1 MKRHSITLWTD
12 VQNNIKLTSES
23 NSFPDTKYTSKN
35 KFDEDLSKN
44 PGELMAA
51 AHAGSFTM
59 KLNSLLLEA
68 GFEVETLETT
78 CDVIAKD
85 GVIIK
90 SELTIKA
97 QINDISE
104 IQFQQIAD
112 HTLQTCP
119 ISNAL
124 NIKISLNTILK
135 QSLELVY

>member
-1 MKRHSITLWTD
+1 
-12 VQNNIKLTSES
+12 
-23 NSFPDTKYTSKN
+23 
-35 KFDEDLSKN
+35 
-44 PGELMAA
+44 MAA